1 MAHPFQ
7 CRCGTL
13 RGEVDEPRRA
23 MRAVCYCRDCRSYA
37 HWLGNPEQVLDP
49 LGGTDIVAT
58 HSRYVRFTAG
68 TSVLAC
74 MSLSPRGLLRWYASC
89 CNTPVANTPRS
100 GKLPY
105 AGLVHSCLTQVQPLE
120 PTFPPVQMGV
130 NRKSAL
136 GPPPHRGGPAVIAR
150 FAAMVLRLAAARL
163 TGSYRRSP
171 FFDAAG
177 APVAPVRVPPKAEI
191 DVARQAA
198 G

>member
-1 MAHPFQ
+1 MPHPFQ

-23 MRAVCYCRDCRSYA
+23 MRTVCYCRDCRAYA
-37 HWLGNPEQVLDP
+37 HWLRHPEKVLDP

-58 HSRYVRFTAG
+58 NARYVRFTAG
-68 TSVLAC
+68 TSSLAC

-89 CNTPVANTPRS
+89 CNTPVANTSRD

-105 AGLVHSCLTQVQPLE
+105 AGLVHSCLEQVQPLE
-120 PTFPPVQMGV
+120 PSFPPVQMDI

-136 GPPPHRGGPAVIAR
+136 GPTSHRGGPATMAR
-150 FAAMVLRLAAARL
+150 FLVMVLRLAAARL
-163 TGSYRRSP
+163 TGTWRPSP
-171 FFDAAG
+171 FFDAGG
-177 APVAPVRVPPKAEI
+177 APVAPVLVPPKAEI
-191 DVARQAA
+191 DAARQAA